1 MSFFLTNFISALFSA
16 QTALFSAQIFLQFG
30 HIQYKFAAINQSQK
44 NKMKNLLTL
53 FLITFSC
60 SMALAL
66 GSESFLQVKL
76 YSSMISD
83 ESEKKSNENT
93 GIYHRMPTRPIL
105 CSISIE
111 DGVSFDDGSNPEII
125 SYEIKDADN
134 NPIAIT
140 GDEADFIQT
149 LFSLTGEYVIQFR
162 TDECVYYGSI
172 CF

>member
-1 MSFFLTNFISALFSA
+1 
-16 QTALFSAQIFLQFG
+16 
-30 HIQYKFAAINQSQK
+30 
-44 NKMKNLLTL
+44 MKNLLTL

-66 GSESFLQVKL
+66 GSESFLQVRL

-83 ESEKKSNENT
+83 ESEKIPDENT
-93 GIYHRMPTRPIL
+93 GVYHRIPTRPIL
-105 CSISIE
+105 CSISVE
-111 DGVSFDDGSNPEII
+111 DGMSFDDGPNPDIV

-134 NPIAIT
+134 NPVAVT

-162 TDECVYYGSI
+162 TDQYVYCGSI
-172 CF
+172 SI